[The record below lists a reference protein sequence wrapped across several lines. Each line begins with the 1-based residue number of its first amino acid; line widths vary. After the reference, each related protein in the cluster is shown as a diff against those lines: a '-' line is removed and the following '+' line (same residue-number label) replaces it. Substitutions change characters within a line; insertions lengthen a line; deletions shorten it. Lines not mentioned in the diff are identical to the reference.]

1 MLIFWGAPGRESDNR
16 HFMKQT
22 RIFIIGARGFIG
34 SYAIEAAHA
43 AAEVIRGE
51 RTGTGAGSLSID
63 IRDPSSVDDAFASAK
78 PDAVLLLAAMAD
90 IDRCEAH
97 PAEAYAVN
105 VRGAGHVAEACAR
118 SGARLVF
125 ASTGAV
131 FDGRKHGYREDDEVN
146 PVSVYGKSKVEAEEL
161 VRTLDPSA
169 AIVRLSL
176 VIGWARTPGTNSM
189 LDSLRRRWNA
199 GTPVPFPCNEIR
211 NPLHAADAAQA
222 LIALL
227 LQYRDAS
234 GIYHAGAADVISR
247 YELGRRL
254 AVRMNVPEDLVRQ
267 QLEPLPGRAPR
278 GEHHFLLPGKLQEL
292 LGSQAQTCEQVIER
306 CFA

>member
-1 MLIFWGAPGRESDNR
+1 MR
-16 HFMKQT
+16 QT
-22 RIFIIGARGFIG
+22 RIFIIGARGFLG
-34 SYAIEAAHA
+34 SYVIEAADS
-43 AAEVIRGE
+43 AAEIIRGE
-51 RTGTGAGSLSID
+51 RAGAGPGSVSID
-63 IRDPSSVDDAFASAK
+63 VRDPSSVDDAFAAAR

-90 IDRCEAH
+90 IDRCETH

-105 VRGAGHVAEACAR
+105 VRGAEHVARACAR

-131 FDGRKHGYREDDEVN
+131 FDGRKHGYREDDHVS
-146 PVSVYGKSKVEAEEL
+146 PVSVYGKTKVEAEEVVRAL
-161 VRTLDPSA
+161 VPSA

-189 LDSLRRRWNA
+189 LDSLRLRWNT
-199 GTPVPFPCNEIR
+199 GRPVAFPSNEVR
-211 NPLHAADAAQA
+211 NPIHAASAAQA

-227 LQYRDAS
+227 LQRRDAS
-234 GIYHAGAADVISR
+234 GIFHAGASDIISR

-254 AVRMNVPEDLVRQ
+254 AVQMDIPEDLVQ
-267 QLEPLPGRAPR
+267 PQLEPIPGRAPR
-278 GEHHFLLPGKLQEL
+278 GEHHFLLPGKLHEL

-306 CFA
+306 CFR